1 MKYSISFNNPLAK
14 FITSFKNDNESN
26 ILLKLSR
33 DPSVYNVIPDIS
45 RFYVV
50 DESKELIRN
59 ISDINIKNGCIV
71 IDDEDVTLPFNIEE
85 DDIYAVYDMY
95 AIVDTDNDYNGLE
108 YNFFYNPLITNYK
121 KACVFNEIINNEKL
135 VFIKDDMYI
144 IEGTILNMFRRF
156 RLAKYVEDSRILYTL
171 LDFDIP
177 DNITSTPID
186 YNIIEMI
193 NFKDCG
199 ITNII
204 ENNNDTGDYDNS
216 SRISISQLICENDKC
231 KFDSIYEYI
240 PEDYDDTEEEEEPVE
255 EKKEEEDNSEIEDEE
270 YEEESEIEDEES
282 EIEDEGEE
290 IEEEEYG
297 HIGMVSVNGIDD
309 NDKRRMYILWELA
322 QFDEWRNSIIE
333 SNEFKK
339 YVKEF
344 VNPKSIIN
352 RNVYEYILKNILQ
365 GKLPINTKEFKNDGH
380 GYIFNTFR
388 LQDNITEI
396 YEMFTDDDKEDD
408 IIRIYNMI
416 INDPGR
422 INIEDDYFDNYYPES
437 FVNWVISS

>member
-14 FITSFKNDNESN
+14 FITSFKNENESN

-59 ISDINIKNGCIV
+59 ISDINIKNGCVV
-71 IDDEDVTLPFNIEE
+71 IDDEDVILPFNIEE

-95 AIVDTDNDYNGLE
+95 AIVDIDNDYNGLE

-121 KACVFNEIINNEKL
+121 KACVFNEIINNENL
-135 VFIKDDMYI
+135 VFIKDNKYI

-156 RLAKYVEDSRILYTL
+156 RLAKYIEDSHIFYTL
-171 LDFDIP
+171 IDFDIP
-177 DNITSTPID
+177 DNITSAPID

-204 ENNNDTGDYDNS
+204 ENNYDTGDYDNS
-216 SRISISQLICENDKC
+216 SRISISQIICEND
-231 KFDSIYEYI
+231 DA
-240 PEDYDDTEEEEEPVE
+240 
-255 EKKEEEDNSEIEDEE
+255 SEIEDDN
-270 YEEESEIEDEES
+270 SEIEDEES
-282 EIEDEGEE
+282 EIEGEYDDDES
-290 IEEEEYG
+290 EEEEYEEEEEEEDEEEYG
-297 HIGMVSVNGIDD
+297 QIGIVSIKGIND
-309 NDKRRMYILWELA
+309 NDKRRMYVLWELA

-333 SNEFKK
+333 SNEFKE

-344 VNPKSIIN
+344 VNPKSRIN

-388 LQDNITEI
+388 LQDNISEL
-396 YEMFTDDDKEDD
+396 YEMFTDGDKEDD
-408 IIRIYNMI
+408 IVRIYNII

-437 FVNWVISS
+437 FVNWIISS

>member
-14 FITSFKNDNESN
+14 FITSFKNENESN
-26 ILLKLSR
+26 ILLKLAR

-45 RFYVV
+45 RFHVV

-59 ISDINIKNGCIV
+59 VSDINIKNGYVV
-71 IDDEDVTLPFNIEE
+71 IDDEDVVLPFNIEE

-121 KACVFNEIINNEKL
+121 KACVFYEIINNEKL
-135 VFIKDDMYI
+135 VFVKDNKYI

-156 RLAKYVEDSRILYTL
+156 RLAKYIEDSRIMYTL

-177 DNITSTPID
+177 DNITNAPID

-204 ENNNDTGDYDNS
+204 ENNEDTGDYDNS
-216 SRISISQLICENDKC
+216 SRISISQIICENNRC

-240 PEDYDDTEEEEEPVE
+240 PEDYDDTEEE
-255 EKKEEEDNSEIEDEE
+255 SEIEDEE
-270 YEEESEIEDEES
+270 EEPVEESEIEDEDS
-282 EIEDEGEE
+282 EIDEEEKREVEDEEE
-290 IEEEEYG
+290 DEEEEYG

-309 NDKRRMYILWELA
+309 NDKRRMYVLWELA

-333 SNEFKK
+333 SDEFKE
-339 YVKEF
+339 YAKEF
-344 VNPKSIIN
+344 VNPKSRIN

-365 GKLPINTKEFKNDGH
+365 GKLPINTKKFKKDGH

-437 FVNWVISS
+437 FVNWVVSS

>member
-14 FITSFKNDNESN
+14 FITSFKNENESN

-135 VFIKDDMYI
+135 VFIKDNKYI

-177 DNITSTPID
+177 DDITSTPID

-204 ENNNDTGDYDNS
+204 ENNEDTGDYDNS
-216 SRISISQLICENDKC
+216 SRISISQIICENDRC

-240 PEDYDDTEEEEEPVE
+240 PEDYDDTEEEEE
-255 EKKEEEDNSEIEDEE
+255 DNSEIED
-270 YEEESEIEDEES
+270 EEESEIEDEES
-282 EIEDEGEE
+282 EIDEEGTE
-290 IEEEEYG
+290 IQEEEEDYEDEEESYG
-297 HIGMVSVNGIDD
+297 HIGIVSVKGIDD
-309 NDKRRMYILWELA
+309 NDKRRMYVLWELA

-333 SNEFKK
+333 SDEFKE
-339 YVKEF
+339 YAKEF
-344 VNPKSIIN
+344 VNPKSRIN

-365 GKLPINTKEFKNDGH
+365 GKLPINTKEFKNGGH

-388 LQDNITEI
+388 LQDKISEL

-408 IIRIYNMI
+408 IVRIYNII

-437 FVNWVISS
+437 FVNWIISS